1 MKRMVRLLFSAVLL
15 LSVCFAAEV
24 GHSRF
29 SAADTGE
36 GKKEDREADSGSIGQ
51 IDMEY
56 MEYYGLDAF
65 STSLPV
71 LYIDTEGRQI
81 EKENK
86 VWASIGI
93 LNAKPETGERN
104 IMEEPDTVETAT
116 IKMRGASS
124 YLFDKKQY
132 RIKFYTKQK
141 NGKAKDCGFLGME
154 EDSEWVL
161 NGPFLDKTLI
171 RNRLLYELAGEI
183 FQWAPDTRYCE
194 IFLNGR
200 YQGLYLAVEPVTDGP
215 GRLNLSRYGLLSGET
230 AWLAKRDRIGTEEN
244 PIRTYGE
251 VHGKVQNSL
260 YIEYPSPKKIT
271 DAQRSWIEQDISRL
285 EYCLYGDKSGY
296 PIADYS
302 LYIDTENFADYFI
315 FNEAV
320 MNHDAGNLSTY
331 IYKDLQ
337 DKMKLAVWDYNNS
350 LDNYQWFKTP
360 IDEWYVTENSWF
372 TQLVKDRDFLDLVV
386 TRYRQLRQ
394 DILSEEHINAL
405 IDGYQM
411 EMGDAVRRNFAI
423 WGYTFDESFTNDEER
438 ELHSYEEAI
447 EQLKRTFRERLA
459 FMDAHLE
466 DLYENCESYE

>member
-65 STSLPV
+65 STSLPM

-302 LYIDTENFADYFI
+302 RYIDHESRRGKSVY
-315 FNEAV
+315 
-320 MNHDAGNLSTY
+320 LY
-331 IYKDLQ
+331 LQ
-337 DKMKLAVWDYNNS
+337 RS
-350 LDNYQWFKTP
+350 P
-360 IDEWYVTENSWF
+360 
-372 TQLVKDRDFLDLVV
+372 
-386 TRYRQLRQ
+386 
-394 DILSEEHINAL
+394 
-405 IDGYQM
+405 G
-411 EMGDAVRRNFAI
+411 
-423 WGYTFDESFTNDEER
+423 
-438 ELHSYEEAI
+438 
-447 EQLKRTFRERLA
+447 
-459 FMDAHLE
+459 
-466 DLYENCESYE
+466 